1 MTERLVD
8 DTSLGAD
15 TETPGEP
22 LNNRR
27 DLIRKI
33 ALAGAGAAAGAAVLA
48 NRADAL
54 DGAAINAAADNT
66 ATLPTSVIDSA
77 ITALPSPGPS
87 FLTVAEKKPGTT
99 LPPAA
104 ADPLNIFPA
113 AIGGYGIANIKNGVH
128 GSTKAIDGF
137 GVVAANAAA
146 PDAAKAAPLALA
158 VGAFGS
164 QIKFLTPGEVATA
177 AGVTPVP
184 AKVVGPSLGTHGPG
198 ELYVDDNHDLWFSV
212 PGATAT
218 APVKWLRLAGAATAG
233 SFVALPSPVRV
244 YDSRLPSP
252 SPLVTGQERSITVT
266 TGPANIPVI
275 PIGASAGA
283 FNLTVTDTLQSG
295 FLAIFSDDVSFANTS
310 NINWKADAQDIANFA
325 ISAVSA
331 TGKVRIRAGGPG
343 STNFALDVAGYYL

>member
-15 TETPGEP
+15 TEAPSEP

-54 DGAAINAAADNT
+54 ATGPLVMAVTDNT
-66 ATLPTSVIDSA
+66 PALPTVMTSSA
-77 ITALPSPGPS
+77 TTALPSPGPS
-87 FLTVAEKKPGTT
+87 FLTSAEKAPGPTAT
-99 LPPAA
+99 DA
-104 ADPLNIFPA
+104 LNIFPA
-113 AIGGYGIANIKNGVH
+113 ALGGYGIANIKNGVH

-158 VGAFGS
+158 VGALGS
-164 QIKFLTPGEVATA
+164 QIKFLTPADVATA
-177 AGVTPVP
+177 AGATNPTP
-184 AKVVGPSLGTHGPG
+184 VVGPSVGTHGPG
-198 ELYVDDNHDLWFSV
+198 ELYVDDNPDLWFSV

-218 APVKWLRLAGAATAG
+218 APVKWIRLAGTKTAG

-252 SPLVTGQERSITVT
+252 SPLATGLERTITVT
-266 TGPANIPVI
+266 TGPANIPAI

-331 TGKVRIRAGGPG
+331 TGKVRVRAGGPG